1 MSSEGINQIITS
13 LDIIYNPNSNNN
25 QRHEAQSFLE
35 SIKTLPDCPFWGYQ
49 LALIDNN
56 YNNIVRHFALNLLL
70 TSITNHY
77 NEWDT
82 PKKLAVR
89 NWIVELSTKISI
101 NDPHYI
107 KEKLAFLWVEI
118 AKRCWGECLLKQNS
132 STSNIKLN
140 SALANSSSSAT
151 DSTNTNDTEIKLENN
166 ENLNSLIQFTEDE
179 KLDSWISMDSNL
191 LELWDHS
198 QITRELSLIIMRTL
212 FEDIYLL
219 DDPIVSKRKEVLV
232 SLCPEIVISERILSA
247 KFEPNDTVRM
257 FVSSP
262 DGWLIKWC
270 QLLDECIQCLV
281 FDSKNNS
288 NKNNNNSNHNNNNN
302 NDNNN
307 NKSDNNSIKPSNS
320 QKSSCIDTTIKLLEI
335 FKISLFWIIPV
346 ALREVD
352 IITKLFQLLTI
363 DNLKI
368 KLLTVECFDCLYNKP
383 YSNPDDNEWLVSL
396 AFNDT
401 AYEIFFNNFKS
412 IQLDSEDIDDEKYTL
427 LKKLV
432 EFLVILS
439 DYITS
444 KESIK
449 TKDRNLSNFYKLIL
463 ETTKHESLS
472 ISAISLQFWC
482 AMLRADELSD
492 QPDFESIMPDLLE
505 TCSDR
510 LINYNDCDPDSIPLN
525 YLSFDFDNQSDQHSF
540 LNEYKKLVDDIVR
553 IIVCKKPKDALVW
566 LAERLNK
573 FYSSPMGI
581 QSLQN
586 SILIYKGKGSE
597 SYIYSYSQ
605 FSIIEACVRGITRW
619 QIWYR
624 ENDSQEIKQYL
635 IEQADNLC
643 TLLMMLEIK
652 NPVLV
657 RKQIQTLVQFT
668 PLLKD
673 LNSTM
678 FKVLEKV
685 IESCTFQYPDNASDE
700 ELENIRDLRASSGTE
715 LNRLAYLMPESLK
728 NIFTELE
735 AVINN
740 ILNQKELI
748 SHEVV
753 AFKSFLL
760 VVSQRSSLENKIE
773 TFSKIVDP
781 ELMAWSDPT
790 TMKGLSDLHWFMER
804 LGIVK
809 IAEYFKSRGITV
821 NTNLLEAEMDDR
833 GRQLK
838 KELKDQ
844 WSSVF
849 PIRASRILIQYSIEK
864 LDHESETYKNLL
876 KLWQPRVKP
885 ILPYILQLIYQIQAY
900 HNPVNW
906 VGLPEEVQAFV
917 KYSTMERFWQQGI
930 SIQSRESFVDENV
943 KAMHTLRDFADSV
956 GHIVRYTREYAYL
969 MIGTITELEETLYF
983 ESNNAVLLWKAL
995 TEESVGITLHSWR
1008 HMINL
1013 VVRNVI
1019 KNCPLDYFDFFMPT
1033 FLPPVFRKLDE
1044 VLLERW
1050 NIVYQKGIRLD
1061 GNESDEQLSEE
1072 MLEEHMLRQFTQVV
1086 DRMLID
1092 LAGQKAKTSLDQ
1104 RQIESREFILYNFE
1118 VLEPFLKLICDII
1131 SFRDTR
1137 CTFNAILIL
1146 RHLSQELIGLNNEK
1160 VDKIINDSII
1170 PTLANIICDKFYTD
1184 AHSEAAYTLSILY
1197 IGERFKSNYPL
1208 QILKN
1213 ILGLNEETM
1222 ANFENVFGNCQRSR
1236 ERKNCLL
1243 SLFNNAR
1250 NENNDEAYLEQRNK
1264 MIAAA
1269 SRSRKKNT
1277 VDALDEGGLGSL
1289 FNTDN

>member
-1 MSSEGINQIITS
+1 MSAEGINQIIAS
-13 LDIIYNPNSNNN
+13 LDIIYNSSSSNN

-35 SIKTLPDCPFWGYQ
+35 SIKALPDCPFWGYQ

-77 NEWDT
+77 NEWDA

-89 NWIVELSTKISI
+89 NWIVELATKVVA

-107 KEKLAFLWVEI
+107 KSKIAFLWVEI
-118 AKRCWGECLLKQNS
+118 AKRCWGQCLLKQHPNLVSNNS
-132 STSNIKLN
+132 STDSQLPNSNKNI
-140 SALANSSSSAT
+140 
-151 DSTNTNDTEIKLENN
+151 NTNINISSDDNSNTNKEQVLFTEEEKLE
-166 ENLNSLIQFTEDE
+166 
-179 KLDSWISMDSNL
+179 SWMSMDSNL
-191 LELWDHS
+191 LELWNHS
-198 QITRELSLIIMRTL
+198 PVTRELSLIIFKTL

-219 DDPIVSKRKEVLV
+219 DDPIVAKRKTVLI
-232 SLCPEIVISERILSA
+232 SLCPEIVISEPILSA
-247 KFEPNDTVRM
+247 KYEPNDTVRM
-257 FVSSP
+257 FASSP

-270 QLLDECIQCLV
+270 ELLNECIQYLI
-281 FDSKNNS
+281 
-288 NKNNNNSNHNNNNN
+288 NNNNTSSSVNPNNACNNIDNSNNNSAIA
-302 NDNNN
+302 
-307 NKSDNNSIKPSNS
+307 KFDNNSDTVTFY
-320 QKSSCIDTTIKLLEI
+320 IDTAIKLLEI
-335 FKISLFWIIPV
+335 FRSSLFWILPL
-346 ALREVD
+346 ALREAD

-363 DNLKI
+363 KNLKI
-368 KLLTVECFDCLYNKP
+368 KLLTIECFDSLFNKP
-383 YSNPDDNEWLVSL
+383 YSNPEDNEWLINS
-396 AFNDT
+396 AFNDIS
-401 AYEIFFNNFKS
+401 YELFFETFKC
-412 IQLDSEDIDDEKYTL
+412 IQLDSDDIDDENYTL
-427 LKKLV
+427 LKKIV

-444 KESIK
+444 KDSIK
-449 TKDRNLSNFYKLIL
+449 SKDRNLTNFYKLLL

-472 ISAISLQFWC
+472 VSAISLQFWC
-482 AMLRADELSD
+482 TMLRNDDLSD
-492 QPDFESIMPDLLE
+492 QPDFESVLPELLE
-505 TCSDR
+505 NCANR
-510 LINYNDCDPDSIPLN
+510 LINFSDCDPDCIPLR
-525 YLSFDFDNQSDQHSF
+525 YLSFDFDNQSDQQSF
-540 LNEYKKLVDDIVR
+540 LNEFKKLNDDIVR
-553 IIVCKKPKDALVW
+553 IIVCKKPKDALIW
-566 LAERLNK
+566 LADRLNK

-581 QSLQN
+581 ESLN
-586 SILIYKGKGSE
+586 NLKLIYKGKGSE

-605 FSIIEACVRGITRW
+605 FSIIETCVRGLTRW

-624 ENDSQEIKQYL
+624 ESDADEIKKFL
-635 IEQADNLC
+635 TEQSDNLC
-643 TLLMMLEIK
+643 ELLIMIEIK

-678 FKVLEKV
+678 FKVLERV
-685 IESCTFQYPDNASDE
+685 IESCTFPYPENATDE

-728 NIFTELE
+728 NIFTDLE
-735 AVINN
+735 NVINN

-760 VVSQRSSLENKIE
+760 VVSQRSSLENKE
-773 TFSKIVDP
+773 ATFSKIVDP
-781 ELMAWSDPT
+781 ELMAWSDPV

-821 NTNLLEAEMDDR
+821 NTNLLEAEMDDN
-833 GRQLK
+833 GRNLK

-849 PIRASRILIQYSIEK
+849 PIRATRILIQYSIEK
-864 LDHESETYKNLL
+864 LDHSSDTYKNLL
-876 KLWQPRVKP
+876 KLWQPRVQP

-900 HNPVNW
+900 HNPANW
-906 VGLPEEVQAFV
+906 VGLPDEVQTFV
-917 KYSTMERFWQQGI
+917 KYTTMERFWQQGI

-969 MIGTITELEETLYF
+969 MISTITELEETLYVDPK
-983 ESNNAVLLWKAL
+983 NATLLWKAL

-1013 VVRNVI
+1013 VVRNVV
-1019 KNCPLDYFDFFMPT
+1019 KNCPLEYFDSFMVE
-1033 FLPPVFRKLDE
+1033 FLPPVCMKLNE
-1044 VLLERW
+1044 LLNERW
-1050 NIVYQKGIRLD
+1050 SIVYQKGLRLD

-1072 MLEEHMLRQFTQVV
+1072 MLEEHMLRQLTQVI
-1086 DRMLID
+1086 DRLLID
-1092 LAGQKAKTSLDQ
+1092 LAGQKTRTSLDQ
-1104 RQIESREFILYNFE
+1104 RQRECREFILYKFE
-1118 VLEPFLKLICDII
+1118 VLVPFLKLLCDII

-1137 CTFNAILIL
+1137 CSFNAILIL
-1146 RHLSQELIGLNNEK
+1146 KHLSQDLVGLNDER
-1160 VDKIINDSII
+1160 VDKIINE
-1170 PTLANIICDKFYTD
+1170 NILPMLIDLICDKFFSD

-1208 QILKN
+1208 QLLKN
-1213 ILGLNEETM
+1213 KLGVNEETM
-1222 ANFENVFGNCQRSR
+1222 ANFENIFGNCQRSR

-1243 SLFNNAR
+1243 TLFSNAR
-1250 NENNDEAYLEQRNK
+1250 NDGSSDTYLDQRNK
-1264 MIAAA
+1264 MIAGA
-1269 SRSRKKNT
+1269 SRGRKKNT
-1277 VDALDEGGLGSL
+1277 VDGLDAGGLGSL
-1289 FNTDN
+1289 FNTDE

>member
-1 MSSEGINQIITS
+1 MSSEGINQIIAS
-13 LDIIYNPNSNNN
+13 LDIIYNSSSNNN
-25 QRHEAQSFLE
+25 QRHEAQAFLE
-35 SIKTLPDCPFWGYQ
+35 SIKKLPDCPFWGYQ

-56 YNNIVRHFALNLLL
+56 YNNIVRHYALNLLL
-70 TSITNHY
+70 NSITDHY

-89 NWIVELSTKISI
+89 NWIVELATKVSI

-118 AKRCWGECLLKQNS
+118 AKRCWGECLLKQNPS
-132 STSNIKLN
+132 LNDWKTSKNN
-140 SALANSSSSAT
+140 SN
-151 DSTNTNDTEIKLENN
+151 NN
-166 ENLNSLIQFTEDE
+166 ENVMSNIQFTDEE

-191 LELWDHS
+191 LELWNYS
-198 QITRELSLIIMRTL
+198 PITRELSLIVMRTL

-219 DDPIVSKRKEVLV
+219 DDPIVSKRKAVLV

-247 KFEPNDTVRM
+247 KYEPNDTVRL

-262 DGWLIKWC
+262 EGWLIKWA
-270 QLLDECIQCLV
+270 QLLDECIKCLLY
-281 FDSKNNS
+281 DSI
-288 NKNNNNSNHNNNNN
+288 
-302 NDNNN
+302 DNG
-307 NKSDNNSIKPSNS
+307 KT
-320 QKSSCIDTTIKLLEI
+320 CIGTTIKLLEI
-335 FKISLFWIIPV
+335 FKISLFWIIPL

-352 IITKLFQLLTI
+352 IITKLFQLLTV

-368 KLLTVECFDCLYNKP
+368 KLLTIECFDCLYNKP
-383 YSNPDDNEWLVSL
+383 YSNPEDNEWLVNL

-401 AYEIFFNNFKS
+401 AYEIFFKNFKC
-412 IQLDSEDIDDEKYTL
+412 IELDSEDIDDEKYTL
-427 LKKLV
+427 LKKIV

-449 TKDRNLSNFYKLIL
+449 TKDRDLTNFYKLIL

-482 AMLRADELSD
+482 SMLRADELSD
-492 QPDFESIMPDLLE
+492 QLDFESIMPELLE
-505 TCSDR
+505 VCADR
-510 LINYNDCDPDSIPLN
+510 LINYNDCDPDSVALN
-525 YLSFDFDNQSDQHSF
+525 FLSFDFDNQSDQHSF
-540 LNEYKKLVDDIVR
+540 LNEYKKLIDDIVR
-553 IIVCKKPKDALVW
+553 IIVCKKPKDALIW

-581 QSLQN
+581 ESLQN
-586 SILIYKGKGSE
+586 ANLIYKGKGSD

-624 ENDSQEIKQYL
+624 QDDAPEIKAYL
-635 IEQADNLC
+635 TEQADNLC

-673 LNSTM
+673 LNNTM

-685 IESCTFQYPDNASDE
+685 IESCTFPYPDNASDE
-700 ELENIRDLRASSGTE
+700 ELESIRDLRASSGTE

-728 NIFTELE
+728 NIFSELE
-735 AVINN
+735 AAIDN
-740 ILNQKELI
+740 ILAQKELI

-760 VVSQRSSLENKIE
+760 VVSQRSSLENKTE
-773 TFSKIVDP
+773 TFSRIVDP
-781 ELMAWSDPT
+781 ELMAWSDPV

-809 IAEYFKSRGITV
+809 IAEYFRSRGISAA
-821 NTNLLEAEMDDR
+821 TNLLGAEMDDR

-864 LDHESETYKNLL
+864 LDHESDTYKNLL

-900 HNPVNW
+900 HNPANW
-906 VGLPEEVQAFV
+906 VGLPEEVQTFV

-983 ESNNAVLLWKAL
+983 ESKNAVLLWKAL
-995 TEESVGITLHSWR
+995 TDESVGITLHSWR

-1019 KNCPLDYFDFFMPT
+1019 KNCPLDYFDFFMPV
-1033 FLPPVFRKLDE
+1033 FLPQVFTKLDE
-1044 VLLERW
+1044 LLVERW
-1050 NIVYQKGIRLD
+1050 SIVYQKGLRLD

-1072 MLEEHMLRQFTQVV
+1072 MLEEHMLRQLTQVV

-1092 LAGQKAKTSLDQ
+1092 LAGQKARTSLDQ
-1104 RQIESREFILYNFE
+1104 RQRESREFILYNFE

-1137 CTFNAILIL
+1137 CSFNAILIL

-1160 VDKIINDSII
+1160 VDKIINDSVI
-1170 PTLANIICDKFYTD
+1170 PTLINLLCDKFYAD

-1208 QILKN
+1208 QLLKN
-1213 ILGLNEETM
+1213 ALGLSEETM
-1222 ANFENVFGNCQRSR
+1222 ANFESVFGNCQRSR

-1250 NENNDEAYLEQRNK
+1250 NEGNDTYLEQRNK

-1269 SRSRKKNT
+1269 SRGRKKNT
-1277 VDALDEGGLGSL
+1277 VDGLDAGGLGSL
-1289 FNTDN
+1289 FNTENL

>member
-1 MSSEGINQIITS
+1 MSSEGINRIIAS
-13 LDIIYNPNSNNN
+13 LDIIYNSSSNNN
-25 QRHEAQSFLE
+25 QRHEAQAFLE
-35 SIKTLPDCPFWGYQ
+35 SIKKLPDCPFWGYQ

-56 YNNIVRHFALNLLL
+56 YNNIVRHYALNLLL
-70 TSITNHY
+70 NSITDHY

-89 NWIVELSTKISI
+89 NWIVELATKVSI

-107 KEKLAFLWVEI
+107 KEKIAFLWVEI
-118 AKRCWGECLLKQNS
+118 AKRCWGECLLKQNPVLNDWKTSSVTSTLNS
-132 STSNIKLN
+132 STSPSDTTNIENN
-140 SALANSSSSAT
+140 SN
-151 DSTNTNDTEIKLENN
+151 NNN
-166 ENLNSLIQFTEDE
+166 ENVMNNIQFTDE
-179 KLDSWISMDSNL
+179 EKIDSWISMDSNL
-191 LELWDHS
+191 LELWNYS
-198 QITRELSLIIMRTL
+198 PITRELSLIVMRTL

-219 DDPIVSKRKEVLV
+219 DDPIVSKRKAVLV

-247 KFEPNDTVRM
+247 KYEPNDTVRL

-262 DGWLIKWC
+262 EGWLIKWA
-270 QLLDECIQCLV
+270 QLLDECIKCLLY
-281 FDSKNNS
+281 DSIDNGNVVGD
-288 NKNNNNSNHNNNNN
+288 NNNNN
-302 NDNNN
+302 NNNN
-307 NKSDNNSIKPSNS
+307 GNNPGDNGNNNSI
-320 QKSSCIDTTIKLLEI
+320 SSSERATCIGTTIKLLEI
-335 FKISLFWIIPV
+335 FKISLFWIIPL

-352 IITKLFQLLTI
+352 IITKLFQLLTV

-368 KLLTVECFDCLYNKP
+368 KLLTIECFDCLYNKP
-383 YSNPDDNEWLVSL
+383 YSNPEDNEWLVNL

-401 AYEIFFNNFKS
+401 AYEIFFKNFKC
-412 IQLDSEDIDDEKYTL
+412 IELDSEDIDDEKYTL
-427 LKKLV
+427 LKKIV

-449 TKDRNLSNFYKLIL
+449 TKDRDLTNFYKLIL

-482 AMLRADELSD
+482 SMLRADELSD
-492 QPDFESIMPDLLE
+492 QLDFESIMPELLE
-505 TCSDR
+505 VCADR
-510 LINYNDCDPDSIPLN
+510 LINYNDCDPDSVALN
-525 YLSFDFDNQSDQHSF
+525 FLSFDFDNQSDQHSF
-540 LNEYKKLVDDIVR
+540 LNEYKKLIDDIVR

-581 QSLQN
+581 ESLQN
-586 SILIYKGKGSE
+586 ANLIYKGKGSD

-624 ENDSQEIKQYL
+624 QGDAPEIKAYL
-635 IEQADNLC
+635 TEQADNLC

-673 LNSTM
+673 LNNTM

-685 IESCTFQYPDNASDE
+685 IESCTFSYPDNASDE
-700 ELENIRDLRASSGTE
+700 ELESIRDLRASSGTE

-728 NIFTELE
+728 NIFSELE
-735 AVINN
+735 TAIDN
-740 ILNQKELI
+740 ILAQKELI

-760 VVSQRSSLENKIE
+760 VVSQRSSLENKTE
-773 TFSKIVDP
+773 TFSRIVDP
-781 ELMAWSDPT
+781 ELMAWSDPV

-809 IAEYFKSRGITV
+809 IAEYFRSRGITAA
-821 NTNLLEAEMDDR
+821 TNLLEAEMDDR

-864 LDHESETYKNLL
+864 LDHESDTYKNLL

-900 HNPVNW
+900 HNPANW
-906 VGLPEEVQAFV
+906 VGLPEEVQTFV

-983 ESNNAVLLWKAL
+983 ESKNAVLLWKAL
-995 TEESVGITLHSWR
+995 TDESVGITLHSWR

-1013 VVRNVI
+1013 VVRNII
-1019 KNCPLDYFDFFMPT
+1019 KNCPLDYFDFFMPV
-1033 FLPPVFRKLDE
+1033 FLPQVFAKLDE
-1044 VLLERW
+1044 LLVERW
-1050 NIVYQKGIRLD
+1050 NIVYQKGLRLD

-1072 MLEEHMLRQFTQVV
+1072 MLEEHMLRQLTQVV

-1092 LAGQKAKTSLDQ
+1092 LAGQKARTSLDQ
-1104 RQIESREFILYNFE
+1104 RQRESREFILYNFE

-1137 CTFNAILIL
+1137 CSFNAILIL
-1146 RHLSQELIGLNNEK
+1146 RHLSQELVGLNNEK
-1160 VDKIINDSII
+1160 VDKIINDSVI
-1170 PTLANIICDKFYTD
+1170 PTLINLLCDKFYAD

-1208 QILKN
+1208 QLLKN
-1213 ILGLNEETM
+1213 ALGLSEETM

-1250 NENNDEAYLEQRNK
+1250 NEGNDTYLEQRNK

-1269 SRSRKKNT
+1269 SRGRKKNT
-1277 VDALDEGGLGSL
+1277 VDGLDAGGLGSL
-1289 FNTDN
+1289 FNTENL

>member
-1 MSSEGINQIITS
+1 
-13 LDIIYNPNSNNN
+13 
-25 QRHEAQSFLE
+25 
-35 SIKTLPDCPFWGYQ
+35 
-49 LALIDNN
+49 
-56 YNNIVRHFALNLLL
+56 
-70 TSITNHY
+70 
-77 NEWDT
+77 
-82 PKKLAVR
+82 
-89 NWIVELSTKISI
+89 
-101 NDPHYI
+101 
-107 KEKLAFLWVEI
+107 
-118 AKRCWGECLLKQNS
+118 
-132 STSNIKLN
+132 
-140 SALANSSSSAT
+140 
-151 DSTNTNDTEIKLENN
+151 
-166 ENLNSLIQFTEDE
+166 
-179 KLDSWISMDSNL
+179 
-191 LELWDHS
+191 
-198 QITRELSLIIMRTL
+198 
-212 FEDIYLL
+212 
-219 DDPIVSKRKEVLV
+219 VSKRKAVLV

-247 KFEPNDTVRM
+247 KYEPNDTVRL

-262 DGWLIKWC
+262 EGWLIKWA
-270 QLLDECIQCLV
+270 QLLDECIKCLLY
-281 FDSKNNS
+281 DSIDNGNVVGD
-288 NKNNNNSNHNNNNN
+288 NNNNN
-302 NDNNN
+302 NNNN
-307 NKSDNNSIKPSNS
+307 GNNPGDNGNNNSIG
-320 QKSSCIDTTIKLLEI
+320 SSERATCIGTTIKLLEI
-335 FKISLFWIIPV
+335 FKISLFWIIPL

-352 IITKLFQLLTI
+352 IITKLFQLLTV

-368 KLLTVECFDCLYNKP
+368 KLLTIECFDCLYNKP
-383 YSNPDDNEWLVSL
+383 YSNPEDNEWLVNL

-401 AYEIFFNNFKS
+401 AYEIFFKNFKC
-412 IQLDSEDIDDEKYTL
+412 IELDSEDIDDEKYTL
-427 LKKLV
+427 LKKIV

-449 TKDRNLSNFYKLIL
+449 TKDRDLTNFYKLIL

-482 AMLRADELSD
+482 SMLRADELSD
-492 QPDFESIMPDLLE
+492 QLDFESIMPELLE
-505 TCSDR
+505 VCADR
-510 LINYNDCDPDSIPLN
+510 LINYNDCDPDSVALN
-525 YLSFDFDNQSDQHSF
+525 FLSFDFDNQSDQHSF
-540 LNEYKKLVDDIVR
+540 LNEYKKLIDDIVR

-581 QSLQN
+581 ESLQN
-586 SILIYKGKGSE
+586 ANLIYKGKGSD

-624 ENDSQEIKQYL
+624 QDDAPEIKAYL
-635 IEQADNLC
+635 TEQADNLC

-673 LNSTM
+673 LNNTM

-685 IESCTFQYPDNASDE
+685 IESCTFSYPDNASDE
-700 ELENIRDLRASSGTE
+700 ELESIRDLRASSGTE

-728 NIFTELE
+728 NIFSELE
-735 AVINN
+735 AAIDN
-740 ILNQKELI
+740 ILAQKELI

-760 VVSQRSSLENKIE
+760 VVSQRSSLENKTE
-773 TFSKIVDP
+773 TFSRIVDP
-781 ELMAWSDPT
+781 ELMAWSDPV

-809 IAEYFKSRGITV
+809 IAEYFRSRGITAA
-821 NTNLLEAEMDDR
+821 TNLLEAEMDDR

-864 LDHESETYKNLL
+864 LDHESDTYKNLL

-900 HNPVNW
+900 HNPANW
-906 VGLPEEVQAFV
+906 VGLPEEVQTFV

-983 ESNNAVLLWKAL
+983 ESKNAVLLWKAL
-995 TEESVGITLHSWR
+995 TDESVGITLHSWR

-1013 VVRNVI
+1013 VVRNII
-1019 KNCPLDYFDFFMPT
+1019 KNCPLDYFDFFMPV
-1033 FLPPVFRKLDE
+1033 FLPQVFAKLDE
-1044 VLLERW
+1044 LLVERW
-1050 NIVYQKGIRLD
+1050 NIVYQKGLRLD

-1072 MLEEHMLRQFTQVV
+1072 MLEEHMLRQLTQVV

-1092 LAGQKAKTSLDQ
+1092 LAGQKARTSLDQ
-1104 RQIESREFILYNFE
+1104 RQRESREFILYNFE

-1137 CTFNAILIL
+1137 CSFNAILIL

-1160 VDKIINDSII
+1160 VDKIINDSVI
-1170 PTLANIICDKFYTD
+1170 PTLINLLCDKFYAD

-1208 QILKN
+1208 QLLKN
-1213 ILGLNEETM
+1213 ALGLSEEIM

-1250 NENNDEAYLEQRNK
+1250 NEGNDTYLEQRNK

-1269 SRSRKKNT
+1269 SRGRKKNT
-1277 VDALDEGGLGSL
+1277 VDGLDAGGLGSL
-1289 FNTDN
+1289 FNTENL